1 MQPKELVRYRESVR
15 IDIADIIGK
24 IQQRVEAV
32 TGNAKTATELL
43 DILRDAHRVLLK
55 IEAMVDRLD
64 DTVQQW
70 EGKLSKIEVSPE
82 RIARLEKAVFN
93 IERAT
98 MGVEATMGA
107 LPRVLRTRIDR
118 RRQPTAGETLP
129 EWDQP

>member
-1 MQPKELVRYRESVR
+1 MSAVR
-15 IDIADIIGK
+15 IDIADIVGK

-43 DILRDAHRVLLK
+43 DILRDTHRVLLK

-64 DTVQQW
+64 ETAREW

-82 RIARLEKAVFN
+82 RLARLEKAVFN

-98 MGVEATMGA
+98 MGVEATMGS
-107 LPRVLRTRIDR
+107 LPRVLRTRIER
-118 RRQPTAGETLP
+118 RRQPAAGDTLP

>member
-1 MQPKELVRYRESVR
+1 MRL
-15 IDIADIIGK
+15 DITDFVAR
-24 IQQRVEAV
+24 IQQQIANV
-32 TGNAKTATELL
+32 TGNAKTAGDLL

-64 DTVQQW
+64 ATARQW
-70 EGKLSKIEVSPE
+70 ESKLSEIEVSPE
-82 RIARLEKAVFN
+82 RLNRLEKAVFN

-118 RRQPTAGETLP
+118 RRQPAAGDTLP

>member
-1 MQPKELVRYRESVR
+1 VR
-15 IDIADIIGK
+15 IDIADIVGK
-24 IQQRVEAV
+24 IQQRFEAV

-43 DILRDAHRVLLK
+43 DILRDTHRVLLK
-55 IEAMVDRLD
+55 IEAMVDRID
-64 DTVQQW
+64 ETAQEW

-82 RIARLEKAVFN
+82 RLARLEKAVFN

-118 RRQPTAGETLP
+118 RRQPAAGDTLP
-129 EWDQP
+129 DWDQP